1 MNSTAAIAGIGITAF
16 GKFLPSTVRSLTHE
30 AVHKAL
36 ADAGINGA
44 DVDEVYF
51 GNSVAGIITGQ
62 ETIRGQAALR
72 GTALSGKPIVNLE
85 NACASSATAFHLGV
99 RAVSSG
105 AADVVVVIGA
115 EKMSHEDK
123 RVSIAA
129 FTKAVDLEEPVPDYV
144 GTGSGSIFM
153 DLYAEKTREF
163 MRATGAKP
171 ADFAQIVVK
180 SRRAGSMN
188 PNAQFRTTT
197 TVDEVLAAR
206 EISNPLTLPM
216 CSAIGDG
223 AAAIV
228 LVSAAAAR
236 RYSVRKPVWVGATA
250 LLSGT
255 GVEGA
260 TPAADRVTKVIY
272 ENAGISPKD
281 VHVVEL
287 HDATAPAELMHY
299 ETLGLC
305 EPGGSAELL
314 RSGATDL
321 GGRVSVNPSGG
332 LLSRGHPIGATGA
345 AQIVEL
351 TSQLRGDAG
360 ARQRPNAKVGLAENN
375 GGNMGPD
382 SAAVCAAILH
392 V

>member
-1 MNSTAAIAGIGITAF
+1 MNQTAAIAGVGITAF
-16 GKFLPSTVRSLTHE
+16 GKFLSSTVRTLTHE

-36 ADAGINGA
+36 VDAGIDGA

-85 NACASSATAFHLGV
+85 NACASSATAFHLGC

-105 AADVVVVIGA
+105 AADVVMVIGA
-115 EKMSHEDK
+115 EKMSHSDK
-123 RVSIAA
+123 RVSIDA
-129 FTKAVDLEEPVPDYV
+129 FTKAVDLEEPMPDYV
-144 GTGSGSIFM
+144 GSGSGSIFM
-153 DLYAEKTREF
+153 DLYAQKTREF
-163 MRATGAKP
+163 MQATGATP

-180 SRRAGSMN
+180 SRKAGSLN
-188 PNAQFRTTT
+188 PDAQFRTTT
-197 TVDEVLAAR
+197 TVDEVLSAR

-228 LVSAAAAR
+228 LFSAAAVR
-236 RYSVRKPVWVGATA
+236 RYGLSNPVWVAATA
-250 LLSGT
+250 LLSGN
-255 GVEGA
+255 GEAGA
-260 TPAADRVTKVIY
+260 VPAADRIVQQIY
-272 ENAGISPKD
+272 EKAGVAPSD

-299 ETLGLC
+299 EKLRLC
-305 EPGGSAELL
+305 EPGGATHLL
-314 RSGATDL
+314 RSGATDI

-351 TSQLRGDAG
+351 ATQLRGRAG
-360 ARQRPNAKVGLAENN
+360 ARQRPGARVGLAENN

-382 SAAVCAAILH
+382 SAAACAAILH

>member
-1 MNSTAAIAGIGITAF
+1 MNETAAIAGVGITAF
-16 GKFLPSTVRSLTHE
+16 GKYLSSTVRTLTHE
-30 AVHKAL
+30 AVNKAL
-36 ADAGINGA
+36 ADAGIDGA

-72 GTALSGKPIVNLE
+72 GSSLSGKPIVNLE
-85 NACASSATAFHLGV
+85 NACASSATAFHLGC

-105 AADVVVVIGA
+105 AANVVVVIGA

-129 FTKAVDLEEPVPDYV
+129 FTKAVDLEEPMPEYV

-153 DLYAEKTREF
+153 DLYAQKTREF
-163 MRATGAKP
+163 MAATGATP

-180 SRRAGSMN
+180 SRKAGSMN
-188 PNAQFRTTT
+188 DNAQFRTPT
-197 TVDEVLAAR
+197 TVEEVLAAR

-228 LVSAAAAR
+228 LFSAAAAR
-236 RYSVRKPVWVGATA
+236 RYGLRNPVWVAATS

-255 GVEGA
+255 GVDGDV
-260 TPAADRVTKVIY
+260 PAADRVVADIY
-272 ENAGISPKD
+272 EKAGVSPAD

-299 ETLGLC
+299 ETLRLC
-305 EPGGSAELL
+305 EPGGAAELL

-351 TSQLRGDAG
+351 VTQLRGQAG
-360 ARQRPNAKVGLAENN
+360 ARQRLGARVGLAENN